1 MQLTRAPN
9 DLVGLRTIETSFDD
23 AILSDTKGN
32 YFMTQTVSVDE
43 AQTKLPDLLAQA
55 LAGNEVI
62 ITEHGTPVARLVP
75 VVAHTKK
82 KRVAGLN
89 RGTISTSEDFDEP
102 LPDEFWLGQE

>member
-1 MQLTRAPN
+1 
-9 DLVGLRTIETSFDD
+9 
-23 AILSDTKGN
+23 
-32 YFMTQTVSVDE
+32 MTQTVSVDE
-43 AQTKLPDLLAQA
+43 AQDKLQDLLAQA

-62 ITEHGTPVARLVP
+62 ITDRGTPVVRLVP
-75 VVAHTKK
+75 VVVQTKK